1 MNCSLALGTTNRQT
15 GFMSLDG
22 ISTEDLLAKLTPAA
36 RRRYLDRMLGQDF
49 AAFVR
54 KVFET
59 VSPGDEFLP
68 NWHIDA
74 MTYAAELVIAG
85 KIHRLIATVPP
96 RHLKSII
103 FSVALPAFLLGQD
116 PTRRVIC
123 VSYSNELAVKYA
135 IDFRAVLAS
144 DWYRRIFPR
153 TVVSREKDTQF
164 ETMTTARGYRF
175 ATSLGGTLT
184 GRGADVIVLDDPQK
198 PEEALSEAHRSSAG
212 QWFDTTLLSRLDSKS
227 KGSVVIVMQRLH
239 EDDLAG
245 RLFAKGGWEHLKIAA
260 IAEQDESVMVG
271 PRRLHKR
278 MAGTVIDPRR
288 ESLEDLDRLKQSMG
302 ELFFSAQYQQ
312 EPIPL
317 AGNLIKAEWFKDYH
331 TAPTPSGDDLLVI
344 SIDTAMKGA
353 PSADYSVA
361 TVWLARGENA
371 YLLDLWRERVDYPEL
386 RRAVRRLSEEYSTA
400 VLLIE
405 DKGSGTSL
413 IQDLRSE
420 NRAPIPI
427 NPEGDKVTRLAAV
440 SVQFESGAIWFPK
453 GAPWLSSLKAE
464 LLGFPNVKHDD
475 QVDSI
480 SQALSWIKRHRQN
493 QIPFVTPIVVFTPR
507 TYFGDI
513 SPHRQF

>member
-1 MNCSLALGTTNRQT
+1 
-15 GFMSLDG
+15 
-22 ISTEDLLAKLTPAA
+22 
-36 RRRYLDRMLGQDF
+36 
-49 AAFVR
+49 
-54 KVFET
+54 
-59 VSPGDEFLP
+59 
-68 NWHIDA
+68 
-74 MTYAAELVIAG
+74 
-85 KIHRLIATVPP
+85 
-96 RHLKSII
+96 
-103 FSVALPAFLLGQD
+103 
-116 PTRRVIC
+116 
-123 VSYSNELAVKYA
+123 
-135 IDFRAVLAS
+135 
-144 DWYRRIFPR
+144 
-153 TVVSREKDTQF
+153 
-164 ETMTTARGYRF
+164 
-175 ATSLGGTLT
+175 
-184 GRGADVIVLDDPQK
+184 
-198 PEEALSEAHRSSAG
+198 
-212 QWFDTTLLSRLDSKS
+212 
-227 KGSVVIVMQRLH
+227 
-239 EDDLAG
+239 
-245 RLFAKGGWEHLKIAA
+245 
-260 IAEQDESVMVG
+260 
-271 PRRLHKR
+271 

-317 AGNLIKAEWFKDYH
+317 AGNLIKADWFKHYD
-331 TAPTPSGDDLLVI
+331 TAPTFNGNDLLVI

-386 RRAVRRLSEEYSTA
+386 RRAVHRLNEEYSTA

-453 GAPWLSSLKAE
+453 SAPWLSSLKAE
-464 LLGFPNVKHDD
+464 LLGFPNVKFDD

-480 SQALSWIKRHRQN
+480 SQALSWMKRHRQN
-493 QIPFVTPIVVFTPR
+493 RIPFVAPIIVYTPR

-513 SPHRQF
+513 SPHF